1 MLDSLSEVTTTFVA
15 SVPFDDSLLL
25 AAVPSAAVPVCSPY
39 SIDGSLSTDVPPNP
53 ESGLEVSAT
62 AFLHDGSEPLAG
74 HQVYASFTM
83 AGGAPATPPEVLVTD
98 DEGRA
103 SIVLPV
109 GSVGVVFSTESPS
122 PVCDV
127 QAEPDVV
134 TAVVER
140 PLSPAVMPVTGR
152 GETAAIGG
160 SLVLAVGIGVLVGRG
175 RGRGVARSG
184 R

>member
-1 MLDSLSEVTTTFVA
+1 MLRDATGSAPPTPL
-15 SVPFDDSLLL
+15 D
-25 AAVPSAAVPVCSPY
+25 PSPVPVCAPY
-39 SIDGSLSTDVPPNP
+39 SISGSLATD
-53 ESGLEVSAT
+53 LEVTAT

-122 PVCDV
+122 AVCDV
-127 QAEPDVV
+127 LAEPDVV
-134 TAVVER
+134 SAVVER

-160 SLVLAVGIGVLVGRG
+160 YLVLAVGIGVLVGRG

>member
-1 MLDSLSEVTTTFVA
+1 MFGSHSNLSA
-15 SVPFDDSLLL
+15 PH
-25 AAVPSAAVPVCSPY
+25 AAVPVCVPY
-39 SIDGSLSTDVPPNP
+39 SIDGSLSTDLAASP

-83 AGGAPATPPEVLVTD
+83 AGGAPATPPEVLLTD
-98 DEGRA
+98 DDGRV
-103 SIVLPV
+103 SIMLPV

-122 PVCDV
+122 AVCDA

-134 TAVVER
+134 SAVVER

-152 GETAAIGG
+152 GEAAAIGG
-160 SLVLAVGIGVLVGRG
+160 LVVLAVGVGVLVGRG
-175 RGRGVARSG
+175 RRRGVERSAR
-184 R
+184 

>member
-1 MLDSLSEVTTTFVA
+1 MSFGSISDSTATF
-15 SVPFDDSLLL
+15 S
-25 AAVPSAAVPVCSPY
+25 AVPVCSPY
-39 SIDGSLSTDVPPNP
+39 SIDGSLSTDVPPHP

-83 AGGAPATPPEVLVTD
+83 AGGAPAAPPEVLVTD
-98 DEGRA
+98 DDGRA

-122 PVCDV
+122 AVCDA

-152 GETAAIGG
+152 GEVAALGG
-160 SLVLAVGIGVLVGRG
+160 CLVLAVGIGVLVGRG
-175 RGRGVARSG
+175 RRRGVERSG